1 MCAQIA
7 TWVLY
12 PLIVGSFYALVIPVL
27 GENWTSPLRLC
38 LLVVY
43 TLLHL
48 WAAHAA
54 YVVTVADPA
63 DKLLSLSESYI
74 EKVRLAY

>member
-1 MCAQIA
+1 M
-7 TWVLY
+7 Y
-12 PLIVGSFYALVIPVL
+12 PLIVGSFYALVLPVL

-63 DKLLSLSESYI
+63 DKLLRSNENYI
-74 EKVRLAY
+74 EKVRFTCLSK